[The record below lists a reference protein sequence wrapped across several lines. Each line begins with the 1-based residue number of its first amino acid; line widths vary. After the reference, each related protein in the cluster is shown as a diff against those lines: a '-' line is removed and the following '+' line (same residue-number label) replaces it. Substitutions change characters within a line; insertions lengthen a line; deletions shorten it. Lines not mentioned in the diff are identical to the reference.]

1 MKKKNIAERRVPEG
15 ITARYQHLRDEN
27 RIIITTVCRLI
38 NNDSRETLKVG
49 YAHVSPKDMAC
60 KKIGRAISLGRALK
74 LYFQGEAA

>member
-15 ITARYQHLRDEN
+15 FVARYQHLRDEN
-27 RIIITTVCRLI
+27 RIIVTTVCRI
-38 NNDSRETLKVG
+38 VDGVTKETVKVG

-74 LYFQGEAA
+74 LYYQGLS